1 MIEKLI
7 IKNVALIDH
16 AEIDFSSGLN
26 VLSGETGAGKSVIL
40 DSINFVLGA
49 KADKSM
55 IRYGETECSVQA
67 VFSISDQRE
76 VKEELNGLD
85 VEYDD
90 TIIISRKFSESGKSS
105 IKLNGMPVNAAML
118 RKITSYLVDVH
129 GQSEHFFLL
138 KEANQLKVLDRL
150 LGEEGHM
157 LKEQLRTHREAY
169 RNCLKSIS
177 ALGGDSGERERKI
190 DVLRF
195 QIEEIE
201 SASLQEGEEEELLAQ
216 RDKMIHAEK
225 IIEAFRAATEAFSEE
240 NGIIDRAVFAV
251 RNLSSVSKYDEQSEK
266 LSDRLESFRLEA
278 EDLEATLSDISSEL
292 YFDQGEANRIEER
305 LDLIKLLKRKYGSDV
320 ASILSFLKNA
330 KDESEKLLHCDEE
343 LQKLEKLRSAEEQEI
358 FSVCKKLTQKRK
370 AAAAALETK
379 VIQEL
384 KTLNIRNASFVIR
397 FEQTEC
403 DASEIGAEGADGI
416 CFLFSANA
424 GEPLKELGKIISGG
438 EMSRFMLAL
447 KTQFADIN
455 GIETYI
461 FDEIDA
467 GISGIT
473 ATVVAQKFAQ
483 ISRKTQIIA
492 VSHLAQIASMSDREF
507 LIKKIETDGKTH
519 TEVCELN
526 EKNRIDEIVRLIGG
540 NVNSAS
546 ARAHAEELLQE
557 SKKYKQ
563 NLL

>member
-216 RDKMIHAEK
+216 RDKMNHAEK

-251 RNLSSVSKYDEQSEK
+251 RNLSSVSKYDEQ
-266 LSDRLESFRLEA
+266 
-278 EDLEATLSDISSEL
+278 
-292 YFDQGEANRIEER
+292 
-305 LDLIKLLKRKYGSDV
+305 
-320 ASILSFLKNA
+320 
-330 KDESEKLLHCDEE
+330 
-343 LQKLEKLRSAEEQEI
+343 
-358 FSVCKKLTQKRK
+358 
-370 AAAAALETK
+370 
-379 VIQEL
+379 
-384 KTLNIRNASFVIR
+384 
-397 FEQTEC
+397 
-403 DASEIGAEGADGI
+403 
-416 CFLFSANA
+416 
-424 GEPLKELGKIISGG
+424 
-438 EMSRFMLAL
+438 
-447 KTQFADIN
+447 
-455 GIETYI
+455 
-461 FDEIDA
+461 
-467 GISGIT
+467 
-473 ATVVAQKFAQ
+473 
-483 ISRKTQIIA
+483 
-492 VSHLAQIASMSDREF
+492 
-507 LIKKIETDGKTH
+507 
-519 TEVCELN
+519 
-526 EKNRIDEIVRLIGG
+526 
-540 NVNSAS
+540 
-546 ARAHAEELLQE
+546 
-557 SKKYKQ
+557 
-563 NLL
+563 